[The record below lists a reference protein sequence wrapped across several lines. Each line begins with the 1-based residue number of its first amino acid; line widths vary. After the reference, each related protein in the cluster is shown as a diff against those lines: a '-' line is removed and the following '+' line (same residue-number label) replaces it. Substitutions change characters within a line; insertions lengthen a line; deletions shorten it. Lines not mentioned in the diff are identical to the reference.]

1 MSEKL
6 PPEILIFETDEVSCT
21 NLCNTVERYWFT
33 VLRAYSIE
41 KAVRIS
47 AVNNPHV
54 VVLGSKDSSV
64 SLAEAAYQI
73 RSMKGRHSIPFIFII
88 ENDSDVESYKSLDNG
103 LIEYITRPF
112 TPNEVLIAIKALLRR
127 SKPTFQDK
135 IIKYKDLSMDL
146 STYKVTRGTTHV
158 RLGPTEFKI
167 LQLLVQSPK
176 VIFSREQIID
186 FVWGANLEIEH
197 RTVDVHV
204 NRLRSLIKTNQ
215 DEIPF
220 IKTVRS
226 AGYCLNLPGEIS

>member
-33 VLRAYSIE
+33 VLRTNSIE
-41 KAVRIS
+41 KAVRI
-47 AVNNPHV
+47 AAINNPHV
-54 VVLGSKDSSV
+54 LVLGSKDESTSIIDV
-64 SLAEAAYQI
+64 AYKI
-73 RSMKGRHSIPFIFII
+73 RSIKGLHSVPIIFIM
-88 ENDSDVESYKSLDNG
+88 ENGRDVESYKSLDNG
-103 LIEYITRPF
+103 LIECIPRPF
-112 TPNEVLIAIKALLRR
+112 TTNEVLIAVKALLRK

-135 IIKYKDLSMDL
+135 VIKYKDLSMDL
-146 STYKVTRGTTHV
+146 STYKVTRGNIQV

-186 FVWGANLEIEH
+186 FVWGGNLEIEN

-204 NRLRSLIKTNQ
+204 NRLRSLIKISR

>member
-1 MSEKL
+1 MSDKL

-21 NLCNTVERYWFT
+21 TLCNTIERYWFT
-33 VLRAYSIE
+33 VLRASAIE
-41 KAVRIS
+41 KAVRIA
-47 AVNNPHV
+47 AVNHPHV
-54 VVLGSKDSSV
+54 AVISSKDENF
-64 SLAEAAYQI
+64 SLIEAASRI
-73 RSMKGRHSIPFIFII
+73 REVKGCSNLPIVFVMQDGDNM
-88 ENDSDVESYKSLDNG
+88 ENYKQLDNG
-103 LIEYITRPF
+103 LIECLPRPF

-127 SKPTFQDK
+127 GKPTFQDK
-135 IIKYKDLSMDL
+135 IIRYKDLSMDL
-146 STYKVTRGTTHV
+146 STYKVSRGNIQI

-204 NRLRSLIKTNQ
+204 NRLRGLIKINE

-220 IKTVRS
+220 IKTIRS
-226 AGYCLNLPGEIS
+226 SGYCLNLPGEIA